1 MNTLKQSSRVSVAV
15 ASSRVLGLVR
25 ESLFAALF
33 GGGAIA
39 DAFQVAF
46 RIPNLLR
53 DLLAEGA
60 LSSAFVPTFTQTLT
74 REGPDAARALAR
86 LMLGVVLMVTGL
98 LTALGLVF
106 AEPIV
111 HAISLGFAGDTQKV
125 ALAVQLTRVMMPIL
139 ALMSIGA
146 VWMGVLNAQR
156 RFMPPALAPLAFNAV
171 SIGVGVVLVVSGQGA
186 DASIRWWSLGA
197 TLAGLAQAIIQVP
210 SLWRLGYRPWPRL
223 RGVLSHPGVRQ
234 VARLMAPAVLGL
246 AAVQINVFVNTQ
258 FAASLGDGP
267 VAQLSYAFRV
277 FFLPIG
283 VFSVALAT
291 VTTTNVAER
300 AAAGDDAG
308 LLAATREALGGVWLF
323 LAGSVVIMVV
333 LASPVVSLLFERGAF
348 GPADTQATA
357 RVMQAYA
364 IGLLPYG
371 MVKVLAPVFY
381 SVNRP
386 RIPLAASISGVTVN
400 LVFNAWTYRTLG
412 APGLA
417 LGTSLGAFANVAVLR
432 WFLRTEVGAL
442 GPTGARVGE
451 VLRVAVASFAM
462 AGTAVLMWR
471 VFAPWV
477 RVDDTLARLWSL
489 GLALAV
495 TLATSGGVYF
505 VVLVVLRDPRVST
518 LRRRLGRGVS

>member
-1 MNTLKQSSRVSVAV
+1 MAV

-74 REGPDAARALAR
+74 REGPAAAQALAR
-86 LMLGVVLMVTGL
+86 LILGVVLMVTGL
-98 LTALGLVF
+98 LTALGVVF

-111 HAISLGFAGDTQKV
+111 QTLSLGFAGDAEKV
-125 ALAVQLTRVMMPIL
+125 ALAVQLTRLMMPIL
-139 ALMSIGA
+139 ALMSVGA

-171 SIGVGVVLVVSGQGA
+171 SITVGFVLVMHGDDAEGA
-186 DASIRWWSLGA
+186 IRWWSMGA
-197 TLAGLAQAIIQVP
+197 TLAGLAQTMIQVRP
-210 SLWRLGYRPWPRL
+210 LWRLGYRPWPRL
-223 RGVLSHPGVRQ
+223 RGALSHPGLRQ
-234 VARLMAPAVLGL
+234 VGRLMAPAVLGL
-246 AAVQINVFVNTQ
+246 AAVQINVFINTQ
-258 FAASLGDGP
+258 FASSLGDGP

-300 AAAGDDAG
+300 AAAGDSEG

-333 LASPVVSLLFERGAF
+333 LASPIVSLLFERGAF
-348 GPADTQATA
+348 GPDDTAATA

-381 SVNRP
+381 SVDRP
-386 RIPLAASISGVTVN
+386 RIPLAASVSGVTVN
-400 LVFNAWTYRTLG
+400 LVFNAWTYRSLG

-432 WFLRTEVGAL
+432 WLMSKNVGSLGGIGVRSSEV
-442 GPTGARVGE
+442 ARVAAAS
-451 VLRVAVASFAM
+451 VVMAATAFFVWNAV
-462 AGTAVLMWR
+462 
-471 VFAPWV
+471 APWV
-477 RVDDTLARLWSL
+477 RTGDAVGRLLTL
-489 GLALAV
+489 GLALTG
-495 TLATSGGVYF
+495 TLALSGGAYF
-505 VVLVVLRDPRVST
+505 LVLVALRDTRVAAL
-518 LRRRLGRGVS
+518 LRRGGRDDR